1 MARVTVVN
9 DNREFLDVVAAILES
24 DRYEATLIKGAA
36 EDALE
41 QIRASRPDVLMIDL
55 RLGSDG
61 LHGWGIAQQVRRD
74 PALEGTPILLCSA
87 DNFALREIEDQLD
100 DRYTVVTLK
109 KPFSIDELLG
119 RVDDLLRRRQPLDLG
134 QRGV

>member
-9 DNREFLDVVAAILES
+9 DNREFLDVVGAILEG
-24 DRYEATLIKGAA
+24 DRYETTLIKGAA
-36 EDALE
+36 ENALE

-61 LHGWGIAQQVRRD
+61 MHGWGISQQVRND
-74 PALEGTPILLCSA
+74 PELEGTPILLCSA

-109 KPFSIDELLG
+109 KPFSIDALLG
-119 RVDDLLRRRQPLDLG
+119 RIDDLVLRRQPLDLG
-134 QRGV
+134 QRGL